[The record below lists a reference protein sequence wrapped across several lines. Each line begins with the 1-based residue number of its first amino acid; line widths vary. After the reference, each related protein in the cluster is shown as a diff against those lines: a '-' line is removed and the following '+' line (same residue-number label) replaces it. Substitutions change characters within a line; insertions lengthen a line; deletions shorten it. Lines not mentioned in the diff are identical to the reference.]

1 MDKKIQH
8 KELRGLPGGPNE
20 MFTYTTGVFS
30 TEGFRMDSPDV
41 NNYENIIPSGS
52 ITMKERDGSPLR
64 KGPIHGVDNLGNEQV
79 MYPGYDY
86 EFPGTEVK
94 ETLLAKMGGAL
105 LDKTIKCSSCGWE
118 WKAADGG
125 SDIYNCHKCPGKGVV
140 KAQPGYEVPKMYPA
154 PSLELQKKIQ
164 SFVAQEDA
172 KKKAII
178 KEQEELKKQL
188 KDKPVIATLKRNY
201 NNAMN
206 TDTLGPYGY
215 GYTQEQQRFFESNNI
230 PTHLWA
236 AEKKRL
242 DEQAVVQRRKDVQQQ
257 AIKDINAGN
266 FTTARAE
273 NLGNDFRFFPED
285 ADSFID
291 NYINPFQMVGSIA
304 GNLGRHFASDA
315 GPLDLKAL
323 ALDVAAPLVIGAIGG
338 LGAKS
343 TGQFVNNLVNP
354 VAGTGRYLQMLP
366 FAPMAAKQLPAAL
379 RSIPQA
385 KNIKEVFGTLKGIPT
400 EKSLPRMS
408 TEELKIFRQV
418 QDIGRMRATGKP
430 ISQQYK
436 YALEQNIPE
445 EHLKTVFNKSK
456 TEIESMI
463 PLAQEQEAFRIANPM
478 RDRFNLERPAR
489 RTSHSDMMTEQ
500 QNAERNAR
508 LREVVS
514 EQQISDF
521 ISHMQ
526 TGSQLNSGRILIPGQ
541 ERQTR
546 TLLQTLGDDVSRYVD
561 NKVPT
566 SQIIG
571 SKIDKLVS
579 KYPYYDG
586 PILENVPSL
595 SLSSSGN
602 LKKVSDKVIGES
614 KSGINSGDVFT
625 GSLNTS
631 HSSYLPQLK
640 QVFKYT
646 DGSPQ
651 FLGYKPMNSLGFLS
665 DYNYSADDIAKYLN
679 TEIDLQIK
687 RGVIPKDVLRPYS
700 TNKYKSNNQSVFLP
714 HYGIKEF
721 QNGGEETSWTAYLN
735 PANWGTSRYDD
746 AGTFKEAFRAAR
758 NEGES
763 DFLWRGTRY
772 TTKLKEPASVAAV
785 APVKKPGGI
794 TPELLIR
801 QAYRESRFNPNAI
814 SPAGFKGIGQIGS
827 AVIKDYKKANNIT
840 GNIDPFNVKQNTD
853 VQKYS
858 MNELYNSS
866 FINKPGQS
874 EQVRLAK
881 TLASYN
887 WGRGNVIDLLT
898 DLKKDGVDIYN
909 SLDWINKLPKES
921 RNYINDIL
929 FRKNTTFNTD
939 FSKAVANQK
948 NSKIKSIYGF
958 EGGGEIK
965 PGSLMESYNKLL
977 EQRKIGGSVE
987 YNKKQ
992 YGGQLN
998 SNNMQLYKD
1007 YIKGAIDD
1015 NLEAI
1020 KNYDKL
1026 NRLYYTDA
1034 KELGMSVPNYIMTHL
1049 IGSS

>member
-20 MFTYTTGVFS
+20 MPVYVTGVFS
-30 TEGFRMDSPDV
+30 TEGFRIDSPDV

-79 MYPGYDY
+79 MYPGFDY

-105 LDKTIKCSSCGWE
+105 LDKTIKCGNCGWE

-125 SDIYNCHKCPGKGVV
+125 SDIYNCHKCGGKGLV
-140 KAQPGYEVPKMYPA
+140 KAQIGG
-154 PSLELQKKIQ
+154 
-164 SFVAQEDA
+164 
-172 KKKAII
+172 
-178 KEQEELKKQL
+178 EQEFVRPPDL
-188 KDKPVIATLKRNY
+188 PTL
-201 NNAMN
+201 
-206 TDTLGPYGY
+206 P
-215 GYTQEQQRFFESNNI
+215 
-230 PTHLWA
+230 
-236 AEKKRL
+236 
-242 DEQAVVQRRKDVQQQ
+242 
-257 AIKDINAGN
+257 
-266 FTTARAE
+266 
-273 NLGNDFRFFPED
+273 
-285 ADSFID
+285 
-291 NYINPFQMVGSIA
+291 
-304 GNLGRHFASDA
+304 SDA
-315 GPLDLKAL
+315 GTFNNWLYEKADKRQKRLQAEFDVKDAADKEGRYINKAKYFDLLTTEFYGPDRPYEELTEDEQTNINNIHKNRKAS
-323 ALDVAAPLVIGAIGG
+323 IQNI
-338 LGAKS
+338 
-343 TGQFVNNLVNP
+343 NLVSSDLSKYGIKAGYDPNLHTMYVPEVPTDKGVLSHEFSHMGDQAIFEEGVNP
-354 VAGTGRYLQMLP
+354 GVGTYFTEQLTNSIYPKQSPDFLNQPSSLKKNKTVGENIEEGFNEADYLQDP
-366 FAPMAAKQLPAAL
+366 
-379 RSIPQA
+379 S
-385 KNIKEVFGTLKGIPT
+385 EVK
-400 EKSLPRMS
+400 
-408 TEELKIFRQV
+408 
-418 QDIGRMRATGKP
+418 
-430 ISQQYK
+430 
-436 YALEQNIPE
+436 
-445 EHLKTVFNKSK
+445 
-456 TEIESMI
+456 
-463 PLAQEQEAFRIANPM
+463 
-478 RDRFNLERPAR
+478 
-489 RTSHSDMMTEQ
+489 
-500 QNAERNAR
+500 AR
-508 LREVVS
+508 LRALRDS
-514 EQQISDF
+514 SIQQ
-521 ISHMQ
+521 
-526 TGSQLNSGRILIPGQ
+526 
-541 ERQTR
+541 
-546 TLLQTLGDDVSRYVD
+546 
-561 NKVPT
+561 
-566 SQIIG
+566 
-571 SKIDKLVS
+571 
-579 KYPYYDG
+579 
-586 PILENVPSL
+586 
-595 SLSSSGN
+595 
-602 LKKVSDKVIGES
+602 
-614 KSGINSGDVFT
+614 
-625 GSLNTS
+625 
-631 HSSYLPQLK
+631 
-640 QVFKYT
+640 
-646 DGSPQ
+646 
-651 FLGYKPMNSLGFLS
+651 GYKLLEPG
-665 DYNYSADDIAKYLN
+665 YNI
-679 TEIDLQIK
+679 
-687 RGVIPKDVLRPYS
+687 
-700 TNKYKSNNQSVFLP
+700 NKYKKGFNKEEQKQYEQLKKSGLSDDKINEMMYLFAKNNQTQPTMGKNGLEV
-714 HYGIKEF
+714 IA

-735 PANWGTSRYDD
+735 PANWGTYRYDEH
-746 AGTFKEAFRAAR
+746 TNFKDAFRTAR

-814 SPAGFKGIGQIGS
+814 SPAGYKGIGQIGS

-909 SLDWINKLPKES
+909 SLDWVSKLPKEP

-1007 YIKGAIDD
+1007 YIKGAIDN